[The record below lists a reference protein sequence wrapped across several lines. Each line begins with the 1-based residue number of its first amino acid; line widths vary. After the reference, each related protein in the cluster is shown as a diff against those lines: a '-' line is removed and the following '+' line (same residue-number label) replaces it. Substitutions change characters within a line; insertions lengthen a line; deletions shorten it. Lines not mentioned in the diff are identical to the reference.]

1 MTPNR
6 LQPELILQAL
16 LAFCRHNL
24 HDTDL
29 SPRRVAAHFGISV
42 RTLHLRFQRLGQSFG
57 RWLLE
62 TRLDACSRALCD
74 PYQRNCTVS
83 EIAYRNGFTD
93 LSHFQQGIP
102 RALRHAAQSMARNQD
117 RYHRTGLTHA
127 ARRSGRCRHM
137 QGRLV
142 SASHPSVSDRTVPT
156 TLAERRPAAK
166 PRCARGTPRITWSHH
181 LEPDWLSVSAIA
193 SRVSMLQVKADP
205 TRAMAP
211 ISSSSVRARF
221 HSRPAG
227 ADQKGEFALG
237 YAEVQRHAFA
247 FCNRTLQLEGRQH
260 QTGEAHFDSM

>member
-16 LAFCRHNL
+16 LAFCRQNL

-93 LSHFQQGIP
+93 LSHF
-102 RALRHAAQSMARNQD
+102 N
-117 RYHRTGLTHA
+117 
-127 ARRSGRCRHM
+127 
-137 QGRLV
+137 
-142 SASHPSVSDRTVPT
+142 
-156 TLAERRPAAK
+156 
-166 PRCARGTPRITWSHH
+166 
-181 LEPDWLSVSAIA
+181 
-193 SRVSMLQVKADP
+193 KAF
-205 TRAMAP
+205 
-211 ISSSSVRARF
+211 RARF
-221 HSRPAG
+221 DMPPNQWRATRIG
-227 ADQKGEFALG
+227 ITVRG
-237 YAEVQRHAFA
+237 
-247 FCNRTLQLEGRQH
+247 
-260 QTGEAHFDSM
+260 